1 MVGVGGGDSSLIPRE
16 KKNGKKSPSWAG
28 RLKEEASTPK
38 YLPYPKVKNK
48 TLLSS
53 TEKLNGLDR

>member
-53 TEKLNGLDR
+53 TKN